1 MNKILLTLLVF
12 LSAFNAFASTPFDLK
27 KITVENGLSHSDVRA
42 ICQDDHGYIW
52 LATLKGLNFFDGRE
66 IKVFDKSKGLKSNRL
81 VEMKKDQSGL
91 LWLLT
96 EESGI
101 STFNPMTYNITHHQ
115 LLKDQKGKQLYDI
128 QNLSIKFMTMS
139 HKGDCLYLLST
150 NSKVYKMPLTKDGQ
164 PKYLEEIPFNI
175 KVQPDNFVR
184 SIYCDDQEN
193 LWVGKRSG
201 LFFKK
206 NGKEGFKMI
215 KNSNNILKGVRSII
229 KLKDDKYLVGTFNG
243 LFKVAL
249 YNKSIKKIQR
259 AKGINK
265 INVLLKTAEN
275 DILVGNNDGLWYLKG
290 YQPPQFIE
298 MDESKKKVNV
308 FALFEDQFN
317 SIWVG
322 CNSVGLRYTDLKES
336 NFKHVD
342 FVKNDTFDFRYSR
355 CMNEVDNYYIIGTQN
370 GIHFVGKD
378 FSNELHSDPLHH
390 NNAFCA
396 VSTIAVSNSNYILA
410 GSSGYG
416 LYISKQPFSGFD
428 NLKFEQLKIPKTIEK
443 PKRFHIR
450 KVITDKSDNAWIAT
464 NDGGLYCYNLITK
477 KIQFIEQAKSISL
490 SMVNSMLYEE
500 SEDLLWLGTRNKGL
514 IKLTLEGDS
523 IVSARQFM
531 HSIGNEKSLSS
542 NFVFSIVRDKKGQIW
557 AGTIGGA
564 LNCLVNEKEGIF
576 KRYNHSNGLFED
588 DIEGLLVDNQNG
600 DLWIAGS
607 SITRFDSKKKTFTRY
622 SKSDGV
628 HAENGFKVNTDFK
641 DVNGRMFFG
650 GIDGLTYID
659 IGRWREIDQKINVN
673 IKEIQIN
680 HQELVNQNELN
691 GRVLLDSQVQVKKSY
706 LLHPDEKD
714 ISIEFIGV
722 SPSEVPKMEYV
733 YKMEGYDTKWLK
745 ASEGNSFAYY
755 SNLSSGNYTFKV
767 KGRLHNGPWSDVQET
782 HFSIEKPWWQR
793 WYSIVMFICIFIIV
807 ITLIN
812 ISYIHQHKLKTQLV
826 FAQNQRE
833 KDEELIEQKLEFFTN
848 VGHDLRTPL
857 TLMQGPLDEVVQNKS
872 IAPEIR
878 EKISLSYNQTN
889 KLLRLVNEL
898 MDFRKFDKTL
908 ELNCTKFELAPFVEN
923 IYNSFRL
930 KAMDKKISFQLE
942 QSKEPLNVYFDAEKI
957 ESVIYNLLSNAFKFT
972 EENGNI
978 TIKVDADTTQKRV
991 HLKVIDD
998 GLGIDENALDKIF
1011 DRFYQTKNA
1020 NSINIKGTGLGL
1032 SIAKSVIEAHE
1043 GKIEV
1048 ESKKG
1053 EGTTFIIELPLKE
1066 MPNEKVIPQNYFVQ
1080 QETTLKVS
1088 GATFEKQTV
1097 LLVEDNQDILL
1108 YLSDLLK
1115 DTCNV
1120 KTATN
1125 GQEALSILKEDR
1137 AISLVV
1143 SDVMMPEMNG
1153 TELCHEIK
1161 TNEHLWHIPVF
1172 LLTAKTSLVHQL
1184 EGLETG
1190 ADDYITKPFKPSIL
1204 KQKVINVLKNKE
1216 HVMEMYQGVMQLQKP
1231 LSKYSKEMDDNFLEE
1246 TIAIVE
1252 KHLPDANLNVQLL
1265 VDEMGMSQSALYKKM
1280 KDVTGK
1286 SLVEFIKDVRMRKAG
1301 ELLLSSNLKIF
1312 EIAYEIGFND
1322 VKYFRKCFKE
1332 HYGMSASEYIK
1343 KMSQLSEKQD
1353 MAS

>member
-1 MNKILLTLLVF
+1 MNKIILTILVF
-12 LSAFNAFASTPFDLK
+12 FITFNTSASTSFDLN

-42 ICQDDHGYIW
+42 ICQDDYGYIW
-52 LATLKGLNFFDGRE
+52 IATLKGLNFFDGRE
-66 IKVFDKSKGLKSNRL
+66 IKVFDKSKGFKSNRL
-81 VEMKKDQSGL
+81 VEMKKSQTGL
-91 LWLLT
+91 LWILS
-96 EESGI
+96 ENSGI
-101 STFNPMTYNITHHQ
+101 SSFDPLTHHISHYQ
-115 LLKDQKGKQLYDI
+115 LLEDPKGQKLYDI
-128 QNLSIKFMTMS
+128 QNLEIKFMTMS
-139 HKGDCLYLLST
+139 HKGDCLYLLSSS
-150 NSKVYKMPLTKDGQ
+150 SKVYKVPLTKEGKAKHIQ
-164 PKYLEEIPFNI
+164 EIPFNI
-175 KVQPDNFVR
+175 KVQPNNFVR

-193 LWVGKRSG
+193 LWVGKRNG
-201 LFFKK
+201 LYLKK
-206 NGKEGFKMI
+206 NGKASFKKI
-215 KNSNNILKGVRSII
+215 KNSERLLKGVRSII
-229 KLKDDKYLVGTFNG
+229 KLKDDKYVIGAYNG
-243 LFKVAL
+243 IFKLSL
-249 YNKSIKKIQR
+249 YNNSITKLQR
-259 AKGINK
+259 GKGIHK
-265 INVLLKTAEN
+265 VNVLLKTAHSG
-275 DILVGNNDGLWYLKG
+275 ILAGNTEGLWLLKNN
-290 YQPPQFIE
+290 QKPQFIE
-298 MDESKKKVNV
+298 MDESKKRVSV
-308 FALFEDQFN
+308 FALIEDQFQ
-317 SIWVG
+317 SIWIG
-322 CNSVGLRYTDLKES
+322 CNSVGIRYTDLKES

-342 FVKNDTFDFRYSR
+342 FEKNDDFAFNYSK
-355 CMNEVDNYYIIGTQN
+355 CMNEVDNYYIHGTQN
-370 GIHFVGKD
+370 GIHFTSKD
-378 FSNELHSDPLHH
+378 FKEEHHFDPLTIK
-390 NNAFCA
+390 NEICP
-396 VSTIAVSNSNYILA
+396 VSTLAVSNSNYIIA
-410 GSSGYG
+410 GSTGYG
-416 LYISKQPFSGFD
+416 LYISQKPFSGFKE
-428 NLKFEQLKIPKTIEK
+428 LRFEQLKIPKELEL
-443 PKRFHIR
+443 PKCYYIR
-450 KVITDKSDNAWIAT
+450 TVITDKYENVWIAT
-464 NDGGLYCYNLITK
+464 NDGGLYLYNLLTK
-477 KIQFIEQAKSISL
+477 KIKYIQHVKNITL
-490 SMVNSMLYEE
+490 SQINAMLYEE
-500 SEDLLWLGTRNKGL
+500 SRDLLWLGTRDKGL
-514 IKLTLEGDS
+514 LKLTLEKDS
-523 IVSARQFM
+523 VVEVRQYM
-531 HSIGNEKSLSS
+531 HSVGSKQTISA
-542 NFVFSIVRDKKGQIW
+542 NFVFSIVRDKEGHIW

-564 LNCLVNEKEGIF
+564 LNYLVDEEEGIF
-576 KRYNHSNGLFED
+576 KCYNHSNGLYED

-600 DLWIAGS
+600 DVWIAGTA
-607 SITRFDSKKKTFTRY
+607 ITRFDIKTKTFTRY
-622 SKSDGV
+622 GKSDGI
-628 HAENGFKVNTDFK
+628 HAENGFKVKTDFK
-641 DVNGRMFFG
+641 DVNGRLFFG

-659 IGRWREIDQKINVN
+659 IGRWRKEKQKININ

-680 HQELVNQNELN
+680 HEELVYQNELN
-691 GRVLLDSQVQVKKSY
+691 GRVLLDSQAREKKSY
-706 LLHPDEKD
+706 QLHPNEKD

-722 SPSEVPKMEYV
+722 SPSEVLKMEYA
-733 YKMEGYDTKWLK
+733 YKMEGYDDHWIKV
-745 ASEGNSFAYY
+745 SEGNSFAYY
-755 SNLSSGNYTFKV
+755 SNLSSGKYTFKV

-782 HFSIEKPWWQR
+782 YFEIAKPWWQR
-793 WYSIVMFICIFIIV
+793 WYSILMFICLFIIV

-812 ISYIHQHKLKTQLV
+812 ISYIHQHKLKTKLV

-908 ELNCTKFELAPFVEN
+908 ELNCSKFEMTSFVEN

-930 KAMDKKISFQLE
+930 KAMDKKIAFHLE
-942 QSKEPLNVYFDAEKI
+942 QPKEQLNVYFDAEKI

-991 HLKVIDD
+991 QLKVIDD

-1066 MPNEKVIPQNYFVQ
+1066 LPNDEVIPQNFFVQ

-1115 DTCNV
+1115 DTCSV

-1125 GQEALSILKEDR
+1125 GHEALSILKEDR
-1137 AISLVV
+1137 GISLVV